1 VTIDRRSSAV
11 FPSDVEAAPCTTPG
25 KPREVTMEPRLKA
38 VPKISDVRNLIELSP
53 GVEDVDPSLGTDG
66 FDSTTERYRYGFFR
80 DAEFASFITSTD
92 RFQALNGWYLSD
104 AAFLAYAN
112 RPTAAEVVAQ
122 ITPPLKRLFRTIP
135 SASGGPPR
143 EPVVK
148 VILRDAT
155 LVPGVR
161 GIKDPL
167 QCYVVD
173 NGEVGIVSF
182 RGTLPTSLTNWLTD
196 FEANMVSWSGGD
208 VRVHQGFSVATD
220 LLLSDNGPD
229 DPGLRS
235 YLAERLRKS
244 GEGRAAPALKLW
256 FTGHSLGAA
265 ISTLA
270 AYAIGNVQALY
281 TFGSPRVGNLAFAQA
296 FASSDIPHYRVVHH
310 QDIVPHVPF
319 ALPLIGYEHVGDLK
333 YLEYE
338 DDGAYPDPEIAPAA
352 ANAPSN
358 ANPTSK
364 LYDGLA
370 LEAQLAGEFENLFRS
385 WFDVC
390 GRIKIGFL
398 AEPITPLTDHAPL
411 YYSDLL
417 WNSFVK
423 ERARLLGPTS
433 AG

>member
-1 VTIDRRSSAV
+1 
-11 FPSDVEAAPCTTPG
+11 
-25 KPREVTMEPRLKA
+25 MEPQLKA
-38 VPKISDVRNLIELSP
+38 VPKINDVQNLFELSP
-53 GVEDVDPSLGTDG
+53 GVEDVDPSLGADG

-80 DAEFASFITSTD
+80 GAEFASFITSTD
-92 RFQALNGWYLSD
+92 RFQALNAWYLSD
-104 AAFLAYAN
+104 AAFLAYTN
-112 RPTAAEVVAQ
+112 RPTAPEVVAQ
-122 ITPPLKRLFRTIP
+122 ITPPLKRLFSTFP
-135 SASGGPPR
+135 STPGGPPR

-148 VILRDAT
+148 VIHRDAT
-155 LVPGVR
+155 LVPGAR

-196 FEANMVSWSGGD
+196 FEASMVSWNGGD
-208 VRVHQGFSVATD
+208 IRVHEGFSVATD

-244 GEGRAAPALKLW
+244 SEGRAMPGLKLW

-281 TFGSPRVGNLAFAQA
+281 TFGSPRVGNLAFAEA
-296 FASSDIPHYRVVHH
+296 FATSDIPHYRVVHH

-319 ALPLIGYEHVGDLK
+319 ALPLVGYEHVGQLK

-338 DDGAYPDPEIAPAA
+338 DGGAYLDPESARASAA
-352 ANAPSN
+352 AQAS
-358 ANPTSK
+358 ASPTSK

-370 LEAQLAGEFENLFRS
+370 LEAQLAGEFESLFRS
-385 WFDVC
+385 MFDVC

-398 AEPITPLTDHAPL
+398 AQRLTPLTDHAPL

-423 ERARLLGPTS
+423 ERARLVGR
-433 AG
+433 A

>member
-1 VTIDRRSSAV
+1 
-11 FPSDVEAAPCTTPG
+11 
-25 KPREVTMEPRLKA
+25 
-38 VPKISDVRNLIELSP
+38 
-53 GVEDVDPSLGTDG
+53 
-66 FDSTTERYRYGFFR
+66 
-80 DAEFASFITSTD
+80 
-92 RFQALNGWYLSD
+92 
-104 AAFLAYAN
+104 
-112 RPTAAEVVAQ
+112 
-122 ITPPLKRLFRTIP
+122 
-135 SASGGPPR
+135 
-143 EPVVK
+143 
-148 VILRDAT
+148 
-155 LVPGVR
+155 
-161 GIKDPL
+161 
-167 QCYVVD
+167 
-173 NGEVGIVSF
+173 
-182 RGTLPTSLTNWLTD
+182 
-196 FEANMVSWSGGD
+196 
-208 VRVHQGFSVATD
+208 
-220 LLLSDNGPD
+220 
-229 DPGLRS
+229 
-235 YLAERLRKS
+235 
-244 GEGRAAPALKLW
+244 
-256 FTGHSLGAA
+256 
-265 ISTLA
+265 
-270 AYAIGNVQALY
+270 
-281 TFGSPRVGNLAFAQA
+281 
-296 FASSDIPHYRVVHH
+296 
-310 QDIVPHVPF
+310 VPF